1 MQKSLRILLTE
12 LVDYAGLFP
21 PAGLDMPT
29 AVRNYADYL
38 AGEQAW
44 ALGRFVLPMAQLPA
58 FAAAW
63 TQLPA
68 QAQRPCALS
77 VLSSTPVADLPK
89 IAAHNAADLQTAH
102 IDCIEAKAN
111 TVGEIAAL
119 AQACAGSGLAV
130 FVEIP
135 LVPDPTP
142 LIAALAEHGLS
153 AKMRTGGVVQAAF
166 PAPNDVL
173 WFMQGCIERNV
184 LFKATAGLH
193 HPIRGDY
200 RLTYEPNCAAGTM
213 YGYVN
218 VFLAA
223 AMLAQ
228 DPDAYA
234 PVAAAV
240 LLDEDATAFR
250 FAEGGVTWRGNFVSC
265 EQLASLRQ
273 HIARSFGSCSFTEP
287 TAEANVFM

>member
-12 LVDYAGLFP
+12 LIDYAGLFP
-21 PAGLDMPT
+21 PAGLDMP
-29 AVRNYADYL
+29 AAARNYADYL

-44 ALGRFVLPMAQLPA
+44 ALGRFVLPMTQLPA
-58 FAAAW
+58 FAAVW
-63 TQLPA
+63 A
-68 QAQRPCALS
+68 QVQRPCALS
-77 VLSSTPVADLPK
+77 VLSGNLADDLPK
-89 IAAHNAADLQTAH
+89 IAAHNAADQQAAR
-102 IDCIEAKAN
+102 IDCIEAKASSVN
-111 TVGEIAAL
+111 EIAAL
-119 AQACAGSGLAV
+119 AQLCAGSGLAV

-135 LVPDPTP
+135 LVPDPTS
-142 LIAALAEHGLS
+142 LIAALAEHGLY
-153 AKMRTGGVVQAAF
+153 AKIRMGGVVQAAF

-173 WFMQGCIERNV
+173 WFMQCCIERKV

-223 AMLAQ
+223 AILAQ
-228 DPDAYA
+228 DPDTYA

-240 LLDEDATAFR
+240 LLDEDATAFC
-250 FAEGGVTWRGNFVSC
+250 FAEDGVTWRGNFVSC
-265 EQLASLRQ
+265 EQLVFLRQ

-287 TAEANVFM
+287 TAEVGIFA